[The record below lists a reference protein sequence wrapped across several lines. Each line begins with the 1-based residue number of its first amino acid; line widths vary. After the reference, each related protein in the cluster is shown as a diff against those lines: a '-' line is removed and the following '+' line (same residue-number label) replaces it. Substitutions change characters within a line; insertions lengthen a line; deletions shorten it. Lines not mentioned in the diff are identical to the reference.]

1 MWDVHREAPLWRNR
15 VNVTSSRK
23 TLVDIPGRF
32 SIRNALCAFLS
43 SAPCIG
49 EVMRALLERSGR
61 TYMVSCCQP
70 SKMAVDSKVVT
81 QTSAHH

>member
-1 MWDVHREAPLWRNR
+1 MWDVHREAPLWRSR

-32 SIRNALCAFLS
+32 SIRNAFCAFLI

-49 EVMRALLERSGR
+49 AVMQALSERSER
-61 TYMVSCCQP
+61 TQMVSRCQL
-70 SKMAVDSKVVT
+70 SKMAMDSKVVT
-81 QTSAHH
+81 